1 VARNPSQAA
10 LEDLAVLSEPA
21 RRALYLHV
29 AAADDDVSR
38 DDAARALGITR
49 SLAAFHLDRLV
60 DEGLLEAGYRR
71 LSGRTGPGAGRPAK
85 VYRRSGREISL
96 SIPPRDYELA
106 ARVLA
111 ASLQGRGR
119 GAHPSALHRTA
130 REAGAA
136 LGAEARRR
144 AGRRPSRK
152 RLVGRLVAIL
162 EERGFEPRVAP
173 EGEIRLRN
181 CPFDSLAVHY
191 RDTVCGMNLSLLRG
205 ALDGLGAVRLEAVPD
220 RQPGMCCVAFLPAAG
235 VGR

>member
-1 VARNPSQAA
+1 VARDPSEAA
-10 LEDLAVLSEPA
+10 LDDVAVLSEPA

-38 DDAARALGITR
+38 DDAARALRITR

-96 SIPPRDYELA
+96 SIPPRDYQLA

-111 ASLQGRGR
+111 ASLQGT
-119 GAHPSALHRTA
+119 GAHPAALHLAA
-130 REAGAA
+130 REAGMA

-144 AGRRPSRK
+144 AGKWPSRK
-152 RLVGRLVAIL
+152 RLVGSLVATL
-162 EERGFEPRVAP
+162 EERGYEPRVTP

-181 CPFDSLAVHY
+181 CPFDALAADY

-205 ALDGLGAVRLEAVPD
+205 VLGGLGPSRLKAVGD
-220 RQPGMCCVAFLPAAG
+220 RRPEMCCVTFRPAAG
-235 VGR
+235 SPR

>member
-1 VARNPSQAA
+1 MARDHPEAA
-10 LEDLAVLSEPA
+10 LDDVAVLSEPA

-29 AAADDDVSR
+29 AAADDDVGR
-38 DDAARALGITR
+38 DEAARALGITR

-96 SIPPRDYELA
+96 SIPPRDYQLA

-111 ASLQGRGR
+111 ASLQGT
-119 GAHPSALHRTA
+119 GAYPSALHRAA
-130 REAGAA
+130 REAGVA

-181 CPFDSLAVHY
+181 CPFDSLAVDY

-205 ALDGLGAVRLEAVPD
+205 ALDGLGAARLEAVPD
-220 RQPGMCCVAFLPAAG
+220 RQPGMCCVAFRPAAG